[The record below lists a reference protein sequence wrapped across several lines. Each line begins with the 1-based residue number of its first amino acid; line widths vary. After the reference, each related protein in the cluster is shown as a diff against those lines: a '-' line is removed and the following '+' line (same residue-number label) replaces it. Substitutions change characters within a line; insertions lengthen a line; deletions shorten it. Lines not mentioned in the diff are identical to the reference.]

1 MAVSDGSQGGSGYC
15 YGGWRVIR
23 FHNTMTGKVEE
34 FKPLEPGKV
43 KIYTCGPTVYDF
55 AHIGNFR
62 TFMFQDILRRTLRL
76 NGYELFHV
84 MNITDV
90 DDKIIKGANAA
101 GESIQTFSQRYEEA
115 LFEDSAVLGLERP
128 EVVCRATEHI
138 DDMVGLIERLKAKG
152 VTYQSEGSTYFR
164 IADFPNYGKLS
175 GVDMSGIKAG
185 ARVDSDE
192 YDKADPRDFVLWKA
206 SKTGEPSWDTP
217 LGPGRPGWH
226 IECSAMSMRFLG
238 ETFDIH
244 TGGTDLVFPHHT
256 NEIAQSEAATGK
268 PFVGTWLHAEHLI
281 VEGQKM
287 SKSLGNF
294 FTLRDLLK
302 KGFKPSAIRLCL
314 ASVPYRRQLN
324 FSVAGLHQ
332 ATQSIERLRNFLL
345 RLRSEKL
352 PEGESAT
359 LKLAEQ
365 AKEEFDAA
373 LADDL
378 NTAEA
383 LGAVFN
389 IVRDANT
396 ALDRGELR
404 SGDVPAI
411 ESLMERFDS
420 VFDVLADDN
429 DRLAPVK
436 DKLELSDP
444 GSGGGLTDDQV
455 EALLTE
461 RREARAGRDFARS
474 DEIRDQLI
482 ESGIIVEDS
491 RDGVRWRRK

>member
-1 MAVSDGSQGGSGYC
+1 MVEYDGDLG
-15 YGGWRVIR
+15 VMLR
-23 FHNTMTGKVEE
+23 FHNTLTGKVERYS
-34 FKPLEPGKV
+34 PLEAGKV

-76 NGYELFHV
+76 HGYEPFQV

-90 DDKIIKGANAA
+90 DDKIIRGANAA

-115 LFEDSAVLGLERP
+115 LFEDWDVLGLERP
-128 EVVCRATEHI
+128 EVVCRATDHI
-138 DDMVGLIERLKAKG
+138 DDMVELIERLKAKG
-152 VTYQSEGSTYFR
+152 VTYESDGSTYFR
-164 IADFPNYGKLS
+164 IADFPSYGKLS

-192 YDKADPRDFVLWKA
+192 YDKTDPRDFVLWKA
-206 SKTGEPSWDTP
+206 SKSDEPSWDTP

-226 IECSAMSMRFLG
+226 IECSAMSMHFLG
-238 ETFDIH
+238 ETFDVH

-268 PFVGTWLHAEHLI
+268 PFVRTWLHAEHLI

-302 KGFKPSAIRLCL
+302 KGLKPSAIRLCL

-324 FSVAGLHQ
+324 FSIAGLQQ
-332 ATQSIERLRNFLL
+332 ATQTIERLKSFLL
-345 RLRSEKL
+345 RLRAEKL
-352 PEGESAT
+352 PEGSTKVHVARS
-359 LKLAEQ
+359 KLFSS
-365 AKEEFDAA
+365 KFRDA

-389 IVRDANT
+389 FVRDTNT
-396 ALDRGELR
+396 ALDKGELR
-404 SGDVPAI
+404 GSDLEISEFVI
-411 ESLMERFDS
+411 KEFDTI
-420 VFDVLADDN
+420 FDVMADDN
-429 DRLAPVK
+429 ERLAPLQG
-436 DKLELSDP
+436 KLGLGETEAD
-444 GSGGGLTDDQV
+444 GNLTDEQV
-455 EALLTE
+455 DALLTE
-461 RREARAGRDFARS
+461 RREARARRDFARS

-491 RDGVRWRRK
+491 RDGVRWRRR